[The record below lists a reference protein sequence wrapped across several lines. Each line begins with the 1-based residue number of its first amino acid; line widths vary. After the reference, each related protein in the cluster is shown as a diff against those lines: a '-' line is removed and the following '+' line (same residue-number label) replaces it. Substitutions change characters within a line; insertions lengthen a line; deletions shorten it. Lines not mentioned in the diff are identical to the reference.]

1 MGKAQP
7 LMLQPERQEPAMP
20 ARINVSRPAM
30 PMTADIE
37 PYLKRIDETGWYS
50 NFGPLVT
57 ALEDRLSERFIGPA
71 HVVTATSAT
80 TALTLALQ
88 AMGCKPGTYVALPSW
103 TFVATAHAVM
113 AAGLLPWFLAVDG
126 ETSPLSPSR
135 VRASLKRAPG
145 KVSALLPV
153 CPHGLMV
160 DIPAWT
166 ALRSETGLPVL
177 IDAAAAFDALAD
189 ATLPAVVSLHATKAL
204 GIGEGGFFVTQD
216 EALARRFKELTSF
229 GFRDSR
235 TAHLAA
241 TNAKVSEYSAA
252 VGHAALDLWPS
263 TRLRYLMMGQRLRMS
278 LIHTPLVR
286 FQPGWAAEWMSS
298 VCVVTLP
305 HGTAAHVEAHLAGE
319 DIQTRR
325 WWSDGCHTHPAFAA
339 CKQGDLSA
347 TERLARSTLGLPFS
361 LDLDTGQI
369 NRIASA
375 LTRAVEA
382 L

>member
-113 AAGLLPWFLAVDG
+113 AAGLLPWFLDVDG
-126 ETSPLSPSR
+126 ETSQLSPSR

-216 EALARRFKELTSF
+216 
-229 GFRDSR
+229 
-235 TAHLAA
+235 
-241 TNAKVSEYSAA
+241 EYSAA